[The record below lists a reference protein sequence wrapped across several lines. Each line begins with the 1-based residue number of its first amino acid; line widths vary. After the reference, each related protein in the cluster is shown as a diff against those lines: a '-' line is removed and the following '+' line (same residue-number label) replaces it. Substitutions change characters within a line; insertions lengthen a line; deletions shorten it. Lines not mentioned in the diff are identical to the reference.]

1 MRPYPHAR
9 SESVQDAV
17 GIAAIGDGYLL
28 RDDGVAVGLAELTP
42 PDLHMHDD
50 TSLQIFLND
59 YTTLLRSSGD
69 RMLLYTYAVAPDL
82 RPILKTLAEGISR
95 APDELSFAV
104 LRALSDFLEGAQR
117 ATSATPTVRWILAIP
132 TVVPETPPRGT
143 WGELQPASLVGQM
156 VPLSGDP
163 VEEALVRIRRAV
175 GQFAELG
182 MEPRPHLLSAS
193 EIRVLMAL
201 ALDPVRLRMHPLSGA
216 HAPCPLQL
224 TDPFRSQHV
233 SPGSGALHRHKE

>member
-1 MRPYPHAR
+1 MRPLSRAR

-28 RDDGVAVGLAELTP
+28 RDDGIAVGLAELTP
-42 PDLHMHDD
+42 PDLHMHDE

-82 RPILKTLAEGISR
+82 RPILKTLAGAIAR

-104 LRALSDFLEGAQR
+104 LRALSDFLEGTQR
-117 ATSATPTVRWILAIP
+117 AMIATPTVRWILAIP

-143 WGELQPASLVGQM
+143 WGELQPAALIGQT
-156 VPLSGDP
+156 VPLPGDP
-163 VEEALVRIRRAV
+163 VEEALGRIRRAV

-182 MEPRPHLLSAS
+182 MEPRPRLLSAA

-201 ALDPVRLRMHPLSGA
+201 ALDPVRMRTHPLSGA
-216 HAPCPLQL
+216 HTVRPL
-224 TDPFRSQHV
+224 
-233 SPGSGALHRHKE
+233 